1 MQLREQTFD
10 SIFWCLKTPQVYA
23 DVKELMN
30 FLNNR
35 DTFLSRRTGIHIFK
49 FYIYAYSHIL
59 FQLTFVGEKLL
70 LMSKELEDISSWCWC
85 LSGAVG
91 FVSPAPGW
99 LPSLLPVTLQT
110 APTKVGMD
118 SLISQ
123 AKHMTVC
130 ALIESQKGADW
141 VFITEARR

>member
-70 LMSKELEDISSWCWC
+70 LMSKELEDISS
-85 LSGAVG
+85 
-91 FVSPAPGW
+91 
-99 LPSLLPVTLQT
+99 
-110 APTKVGMD
+110 
-118 SLISQ
+118 
-123 AKHMTVC
+123 
-130 ALIESQKGADW
+130 
-141 VFITEARR
+141 